1 MKPLEGKIA
10 VVTGAS
16 RGVGK
21 GVALGLGEAGAT
33 VYVTGRTIKEGHGP
47 EGLPGTIQTTAA
59 QVSALGGQGIA
70 LLCDHRDDKQTQ
82 AVLDRVA
89 ADSGRIDVLVNSVW
103 GGYEG
108 MIENGEFTWTQP
120 FWKQPLWRW
129 DAMFSAGARACY
141 VASAIAARTMTEQKS
156 GLIVNISF
164 WASQKR
170 IGNVAYGAAKAA
182 TDKMTRDMAEELRAY
197 NVSVVSLYPGLV
209 RTEGVMRFAQFLD
222 LSNSESP
229 QFVGCAVAS
238 LACDSDVLQRTG
250 RVLVAAQLAAEYGFA
265 DKDGKISKPLTLD
278 ADR

>member
-103 GGYEG
+103 GGYE
-108 MIENGEFTWTQP
+108 
-120 FWKQPLWRW
+120 
-129 DAMFSAGARACY
+129 
-141 VASAIAARTMTEQKS
+141 
-156 GLIVNISF
+156 
-164 WASQKR
+164 
-170 IGNVAYGAAKAA
+170 
-182 TDKMTRDMAEELRAY
+182 
-197 NVSVVSLYPGLV
+197 
-209 RTEGVMRFAQFLD
+209 
-222 LSNSESP
+222 
-229 QFVGCAVAS
+229 
-238 LACDSDVLQRTG
+238 
-250 RVLVAAQLAAEYGFA
+250 
-265 DKDGKISKPLTLD
+265 
-278 ADR
+278 